1 MTLPGKTVCPSYVV
15 GRWRYPFASLPRI
28 ITTMR
33 NAIAIVLLLVGLGGC
48 ARYDFQVLKPD
59 ALSTR
64 ITETASRVQ
73 TPNMVYLMQAYEG
86 RLVMQL
92 HNKEATPAEL
102 LGEKSFVVDPAGV
115 SHPLRS
121 LTIAPDSYAKLVL
134 PPLRPRF
141 DDHRFNFGVSSQ
153 ASHLDRS
160 CAIQPVYLDVYADT
174 DAFYWDW
181 DGNSPIRMLL
191 TYRKAGGTEVADEF
205 TIGKVTAH

>member
-1 MTLPGKTVCPSYVV
+1 
-15 GRWRYPFASLPRI
+15 
-28 ITTMR
+28 MR
-33 NAIAIVLLLVGLGGC
+33 NAIAIVILLIGLGGC
-48 ARYDFQVLKPD
+48 ARYDYQVIKPD
-59 ALSTR
+59 TLSSR
-64 ITETASRVQ
+64 ITQTASRLQ
-73 TPNMVYLMQAYEG
+73 TPNMVYLMQAYEN

-92 HNKEATPAEL
+92 HNKEATPVEL

-153 ASHLDRS
+153 VSHLDSPR
-160 CAIQPVYLDVYADT
+160 AIQPVYLDVYADT

-181 DGNSPIRMLL
+181 DGESPIRMRL
-191 TYRKAGGTEVADEF
+191 TYRKAGGAEVADEF
-205 TIGKVTAH
+205 TIGKVSAQ